1 MALTRDIDTEGE
13 QERTATSE
21 TEGIL
26 QQCRKRN
33 TELASL
39 QEASESLET
48 RAAQRRREAD
58 QLEKNLTD
66 DSGLLKEL
74 LDHLSEAEKDNLLL
88 LQYSAEDAS
97 KIKVEKTTTEKNK
110 FKHCTCLPYTSL
122 SNGYT
127 SLFFKTSSLN
137 FSKLFRS

>member
-1 MALTRDIDTEGE
+1 MVALTKDIDAEGE

-26 QQCRKRN
+26 RQCRKKN
-33 TELASL
+33 TELATL
-39 QEASESLET
+39 QEASESLEA
-48 RAAQRRREAD
+48 RAAQGRREAD
-58 QLEKNLTD
+58 ELEKNLTD

-97 KIKVEKTTTEKNK
+97 KIKVKSTRKNTII
-110 FKHCTCLPYTSL
+110 FLL
-122 SNGYT
+122 LL
-127 SLFFKTSSLN
+127 LFLGSE
-137 FSKLFRS
+137 